1 MAVFVEAVNGSKL
14 GRANKSDSP
23 KWLKVLV

>member
-1 MAVFVEAVNGSKL
+1 MAVFVGAVNGLKL
-14 GRANKSDSP
+14 GRINKSDSL